1 MRNVI
6 VKKTENPEY
15 GYTSKE
21 QLLKDTNQHRQDVGK
36 VLGELSL
43 DLFERGVAHDWSKLA
58 FFEQFSQD
66 TLERQDTPDFK
77 SRPWYKIHTTKE
89 RHHIN
94 ANVPEDVDLLDL
106 LEMIVDCVVAGK
118 TRSGEVNNDFLI
130 LKDNILEDAYWNT
143 VKKITDTVIVE
154 KQGGLDNG

>member
-1 MRNVI
+1 MRKVV

-15 GYTSKE
+15 GYNSKE
-21 QLLKDTNQHRQDVGK
+21 QLLRDTNQHRQDVGK

-43 DLFERGVAHDWSKLA
+43 YLFERGVAHDWSKLA

-77 SRPWYKIHTTKE
+77 SRPWYKIHTIKE
-89 RHHIN
+89 RHHVN
-94 ANVPEDVDLLDL
+94 ANVPEDVDLIDL

-154 KQGGLDNG
+154 NGDVE

>member
-1 MRNVI
+1 MRKVI

-15 GYTSKE
+15 GYNSKE
-21 QLLKDTNQHRQDVGK
+21 QLLRDTNQHRQDVGK

-43 DLFERGVAHDWSKLA
+43 YLFERGVAHDWSKLA

-77 SRPWYKIHTTKE
+77 SRPWYNIHTTEE
-89 RHHIN
+89 RHHVN

-143 VKKITDTVIVE
+143 VKKITDNIIVE
-154 KQGGLDNG
+154 KQGGVV

>member
-1 MRNVI
+1 MRKVV

-15 GYTSKE
+15 GYNSKE
-21 QLLKDTNQHRQDVGK
+21 QLLRDTNQHRQDVGK

-43 DLFERGVAHDWSKLA
+43 YLFERGVAHDWSKLA

-89 RHHIN
+89 RHHVN
-94 ANVPEDVDLLDL
+94 ANVPEDVDLIDL

-154 KQGGLDNG
+154 K

>member
-1 MRNVI
+1 MRKVI

-15 GYTSKE
+15 GYNSKE
-21 QLLKDTNQHRQDVGK
+21 QLLRDTNQHRQDVGK

-43 DLFERGVAHDWSKLA
+43 YLFERGVAHDWSKLA

-94 ANVPEDVDLLDL
+94 ANVPEDVDLIDL

-154 KQGGLDNG
+154 K

>member
-1 MRNVI
+1 MRKVV

-15 GYTSKE
+15 GYNSKE

-43 DLFERGVAHDWSKLA
+43 YLFERGVAHDWSKLA

-130 LKDNILEDAYWNT
+130 LNDNILEDAYWNT

-154 KQGGLDNG
+154 NEDVE

>member
-1 MRNVI
+1 MRKVV

-15 GYTSKE
+15 GYNSKE
-21 QLLKDTNQHRQDVGK
+21 QLLRDTNQHRQDVGK

-43 DLFERGVAHDWSKLA
+43 YLFERGVAHDWSKLA

-89 RHHIN
+89 RHHVN
-94 ANVPEDVDLLDL
+94 ANVPEDVDLIDL

-130 LKDNILEDAYWNT
+130 LKDNILENAYWNT

-154 KQGGLDNG
+154 K

>member
-1 MRNVI
+1 MRKVI

-15 GYTSKE
+15 GYNSKE
-21 QLLKDTNQHRQDVGK
+21 QLLRDTNQHRQDVGN

-43 DLFERGVAHDWSKLA
+43 YLFERGVAHDWSKLA

-94 ANVPEDVDLLDL
+94 ANVPEDVDLIDL

-154 KQGGLDNG
+154 NEDVE

>member
-1 MRNVI
+1 MRKVI

-15 GYTSKE
+15 GYNSKE
-21 QLLKDTNQHRQDVGK
+21 QLLRDTNQHRQDVGK

-43 DLFERGVAHDWSKLA
+43 YLFERGVAHDWSKLA

-77 SRPWYKIHTTKE
+77 SRPWYKIHTTEE
-89 RHHIN
+89 RHHVN
-94 ANVPEDVDLLDL
+94 ANVPEDVDLIDL

-130 LKDNILEDAYWNT
+130 LKDNILDDAYWNT
-143 VKKITDTVIVE
+143 VKKITDIVIVE
-154 KQGGLDNG
+154 NEDVE

>member
-1 MRNVI
+1 MRKVI

-15 GYTSKE
+15 GYNSKE
-21 QLLKDTNQHRQDVGK
+21 QLLRDTNQHRQDVGK

-43 DLFERGVAHDWSKLA
+43 YLFERGVAHDWSKLA

-89 RHHIN
+89 RHHVN
-94 ANVPEDVDLLDL
+94 ANVPEDVDLIDL

-130 LKDNILEDAYWNT
+130 LNDNILEDAYWNT

-154 KQGGLDNG
+154 KEDDK